1 MANSTAVKD
10 AANAMLLATRQF
22 IEAIEAEEA
31 ASGGTSAVPAHMVNM
46 PPETRAA
53 RPDVAALTTEQATDA
68 DANAKAA
75 DDHASRTAAS
85 DAIKAESD
93 ASKAPKPTAR
103 Q

>member
-10 AANAMLLATRQF
+10 AANTMLLAVRQF
-22 IEAIEAEEA
+22 IEAIEADEA
-31 ASGGTSAVPAHMVNM
+31 ASAVSAAVPAHMVNM

-53 RPDVAALTTEQATDA
+53 RPDVAQLTAAEATDV
-68 DANAKAA
+68 DANASAA
-75 DDHASRTAAS
+75 DNKTAAS

-93 ASKAPKPTAR
+93 ASKAAKPTAR